1 MLTFDEFRKLSLEY
15 SMGINS
21 DDGASRLYR
30 NNEHGIQ
37 KEVHTKRKR
46 KGDIYS
52 GWEEGEI
59 YYFLDGVDKEFL
71 TIDDLYKGYV
81 ERENG
86 RIGAS
91 SVTE

>member
-1 MLTFDEFRKLSLEY
+1 MLTFDEFRKLPLEY
-15 SMGINS
+15 SMGINN

-59 YYFLDGVDKEFL
+59 YYFLDGVYKEFL
-71 TIDDLYKGYV
+71 TIDGLYKGYV

>member
-1 MLTFDEFRKLSLEY
+1 MLTFDEFGKLPLEY
-15 SMGINS
+15 SMGING

-37 KEVHTKRKR
+37 KEVHTKRKK

-52 GWEEGEI
+52 GWKEGKV
-59 YYFLDGVDKEFL
+59 YYFLDGVDKEFR
-71 TIDDLYKGYV
+71 TIDELYKGYV

-86 RIGAS
+86 RTSTS